1 MFGFFSEKNEM
12 ELHPKELQERLEKGD
27 DLVIIDVR
35 EDWEHSRVRLPDAIH
50 IPLAQLPRKLS
61 EIDRDKDVVVYC
73 HHGARSLQACHFL
86 KKMGFEKVKNLT
98 GGIDAY
104 ALHVDRTLP
113 RY

>member
-1 MFGFFSEKNEM
+1 MFGFISGRKEL
-12 ELHPKELQERLEKGD
+12 ELHPTELKTRLDNGE

-35 EDWEHSRVRLPDAIH
+35 ENWEHSRVKLPDALH
-50 IPLAQLPRKLS
+50 IPLAELPRKLS
-61 EIDRDKDVVVYC
+61 EIDKEKDVVVYC

-86 KKMGFEKVKNLT
+86 KKMGFERVKNLT